1 MPLGKDCKLAFDSK
15 DNIVASGT
23 IVDINVPQQLLHN
36 VPLGEGNIKVFVNYA
51 INGASPL
58 PMPVKGV
65 LNTVEDAVGSQV
77 AWPEDLIVF
86 IDDICLTFHDLKSPD
101 EAWRVQYI
109 VKALNQVS
117 IDSFFFIPYNPG
129 GHWILTIIDEEK
141 DNMYIMDPLG
151 ARHPHDVWKRIIN
164 AGIKQFNAEKG
175 RGLRRPPTWIILSG
189 PSKQADGK
197 TCGYCVMRM
206 QEMGKRRR
214 FTAKWNWRSNGDSP
228 KLKVNFRIV
237 TAPMGEGPG
246 ETHKGLSVSVGGS
259 RTEEVLTKLPE
270 TRTMEK
276 ALIDCVDVEQQLG
289 LSLFSKV
296 WALALLWQHG
306 VDITIHSSSPGH
318 IDAIIGGDVTGLWL
332 VGGDFNEII
341 AMHEYLGRR
350 FRVMSQIRDFGATL
364 EDCGLSTVG
373 FKGYKFTWSNRWR
386 GGGNVKLSLDRMVA
400 NDLMFLA
407 FPDMLTHH
415 LNSVVLDHLP
425 IFMGLGC
432 IVGQGGSNALCSRNF
447 EPQLKV
453 VRIPLLVLRGADQG
467 SKMQQLLFNRELYPA
482 RWMCCSIEKK
492 CCGVRSLVY
501 PG

>member
-1 MPLGKDCKLAFDSK
+1 MEYIQWLLG
-15 DNIVASGT
+15 
-23 IVDINVPQQLLHN
+23 
-36 VPLGEGNIKVFVNYA
+36 
-51 INGASPL
+51 
-58 PMPVKGV
+58 
-65 LNTVEDAVGSQV
+65 
-77 AWPEDLIVF
+77 W
-86 IDDICLTFHDLKSPD
+86 
-101 EAWRVQYI
+101 
-109 VKALNQVS
+109 
-117 IDSFFFIPYNPG
+117 
-129 GHWILTIIDEEK
+129 
-141 DNMYIMDPLG
+141 
-151 ARHPHDVWKRIIN
+151 
-164 AGIKQFNAEKG
+164 AGCF
-175 RGLRRPPTWIILSG
+175 
-189 PSKQADGK
+189 
-197 TCGYCVMRM
+197 
-206 QEMGKRRR
+206 
-214 FTAKWNWRSNGDSP
+214 
-228 KLKVNFRIV
+228 
-237 TAPMGEGPG
+237 
-246 ETHKGLSVSVGGS
+246 SVG
-259 RTEEVLTKLPE
+259 TCPP
-270 TRTMEK
+270 
-276 ALIDCVDVEQQLG
+276 
-289 LSLFSKV
+289 
-296 WALALLWQHG
+296 LATW
-306 VDITIHSSSPGH
+306 
-318 IDAIIGGDVTGLWL
+318 GDVTGLWL

>member
-1 MPLGKDCKLAFDSK
+1 
-15 DNIVASGT
+15 
-23 IVDINVPQQLLHN
+23 
-36 VPLGEGNIKVFVNYA
+36 
-51 INGASPL
+51 
-58 PMPVKGV
+58 
-65 LNTVEDAVGSQV
+65 
-77 AWPEDLIVF
+77 
-86 IDDICLTFHDLKSPD
+86 
-101 EAWRVQYI
+101 
-109 VKALNQVS
+109 
-117 IDSFFFIPYNPG
+117 
-129 GHWILTIIDEEK
+129 
-141 DNMYIMDPLG
+141 
-151 ARHPHDVWKRIIN
+151 
-164 AGIKQFNAEKG
+164 
-175 RGLRRPPTWIILSG
+175 
-189 PSKQADGK
+189 
-197 TCGYCVMRM
+197 
-206 QEMGKRRR
+206 
-214 FTAKWNWRSNGDSP
+214 
-228 KLKVNFRIV
+228 
-237 TAPMGEGPG
+237 MGEGPG

-289 LSLFSKV
+289 LSLFSK
-296 WALALLWQHG
+296 
-306 VDITIHSSSPGH
+306 
-318 IDAIIGGDVTGLWL
+318 GDVTGLWL

-447 EPQLKV
+447 EPQLKTNGTTDNSHIIEV
-453 VRIPLLVLRGADQG
+453 VQPAVMLEHNESLNFPFPRDEVEGSLNQMFPTKSLGVDAMPALFYQKYWDVVGNDVVAFCLNIMNGRASVKEVNHTLLTPIPKVHRPTKVTGFRPINLCTVLYKII
-467 SKMQQLLFNRELYPA
+467 SKSMVNRLKLIMPFIISEYQSVFVPSRLITNNIITA
-482 RWMCCSIEKK
+482 FESI
-492 CCGVRSLVY
+492 RAI
-501 PG
+501 